1 MRRPAANHR
10 HKVIRKLEQAYD
22 LLVFRI
28 HHAQNKRNDF
38 KRGGVMM
45 GEPRTKEQ
53 APRLVLAADT
63 ARDLMSENLLSINE
77 SATVSEAISF
87 LIAKGFSAA
96 PVINEAGRPVGV
108 ISYTDIVIYSRY
120 KEKRQPSSVEYFE
133 HANLNKA
140 LEEPAEADP
149 KTQEFST
156 PVSEIM
162 TPAVF
167 SVKPETPVRLVVE
180 QFTALRVHRLFVV
193 DDAGVLIGNIS
204 AFDVLQHLK

>member
-1 MRRPAANHR
+1 
-10 HKVIRKLEQAYD
+10 
-22 LLVFRI
+22 
-28 HHAQNKRNDF
+28 
-38 KRGGVMM
+38 MM